1 MIIQGRP
8 TILDGPLTLNGLDRS
23 PAEIAAEMNLNWQ
36 KANPDLVA
44 LDIAAGISINPV
56 LETNPYV
63 IDASNE
69 EAKQDLLAQ
78 QRVDFEKELEKASQ
92 LNTKLADAKTVE
104 EQKLVNAEIRN
115 LTENT
120 IQPKLID
127 LTQNSIDYVDTH
139 QGLLTDNQK
148 DNLISTLANNATAT
162 INYQNAVLDYTDA
175 ATTYASSD
183 KTATD
188 AAKLQTV
195 VNNVNQTFDTY
206 ATDAERVQIAIADAG
221 KTVQTALTAQNIDL
235 TKKAVD
241 TKAVTTNV
249 TNKIVEPGFV
259 FTEVA
264 QQQSNVLPLI
274 AAAAALYFGI
284 GA

>member
-8 TILDGPLTLNGLDRS
+8 TILDGPLTLNGLDRP

-36 KANPDLVA
+36 KANPDLVT
-44 LDIAAGISINPV
+44 LFKAAGTSTNIFS
-56 LETNPYV
+56 ETDQYI

-69 EAKQDLLAQ
+69 EAKQELLAQ
-78 QRVDFEKELEKASQ
+78 QRADFDKELEKARQ
-92 LNTKLADAKTVE
+92 LNTKFANAKTVE
-104 EQKLVNAEIRN
+104 EQKTINAEIRN

-127 LTQNSIDYVDTH
+127 LTQNSIDYIDTH

-148 DNLISTLANNATAT
+148 DNLISTLANDATAT
-162 INYQNAVLDYTDA
+162 INYQNAVLDYSDSA
-175 ATTYASSD
+175 ITYASSP
-183 KTATD
+183 KTETD
-188 AAKLQTV
+188 AAKLKTV

-206 ATDAERVQIAIADAG
+206 ATDADRVQIAIADAG

-235 TKKAVD
+235 TKKAVN

-249 TNKIVEPGFV
+249 TNKIVEPDFV

>member
-8 TILDGPLTLNGLDRS
+8 SILDGPLSLHGLDRP
-23 PAEIAAEMNLNWQ
+23 PAEIAAELNTNW
-36 KANPDLVA
+36 KNANPDLVA
-44 LDIAAGISINPV
+44 LFKSAGTSTDIFSA
-56 LETNPYV
+56 TDQYV

-69 EAKQDLLAQ
+69 EAKQELLAQ
-78 QRVDFEKELEKASQ
+78 QRADFEKELEKARQ
-92 LNTKLADAKTVE
+92 LNTKLANAQTVE
-104 EQKLVNAEIRN
+104 EQKTVNAEIRN

-175 ATTYASSD
+175 ATTYAASPKTETD
-183 KTATD
+183 KAQ
-188 AAKLQTV
+188 LQTV
-195 VNNVNQTFDTY
+195 VNDVNKTFDTY

-221 KTVQTALTAQNIDL
+221 KTVQTVLAAQQVNLTN
-235 TKKAVD
+235 KAVD

-249 TNKIVEPGFV
+249 TGKIVEPGFV
-259 FTEVA
+259 FTEVT

-274 AAAAALYFGI
+274 AAAAALYFGL

>member
-8 TILDGPLTLNGLDRS
+8 TILDGPLTLNGLDRP
-23 PAEIAAEMNLNWQ
+23 PAEIAAELNTNW
-36 KANPDLVA
+36 KNANPDLVA
-44 LDIAAGISINPV
+44 LFKSGGISTDIFSA
-56 LETNPYV
+56 TDQYV

-69 EAKQDLLAQ
+69 EAKQELLAQ
-78 QRVDFEKELEKASQ
+78 QNADVEKEIEKLNQ
-92 LNTKLADAKTVE
+92 LNTKFENAKTVE
-104 EQKLVNAEIRN
+104 EQKTVSAEIRN

-120 IQPKLID
+120 VQPKLIA
-127 LTQNSIDYVDTH
+127 LTQNTIDYVDAH
-139 QGLLTDNQK
+139 QGSMTDNQK
-148 DNLISTLANNATAT
+148 DNLISTTANNATSV

-175 ATTYASSD
+175 AITYASSP
-183 KTATD
+183 KTETD

-206 ATDAERVQIAIADAG
+206 ATDADRVQIAIADVE
-221 KTVQTALTAQNIDL
+221 KSVQTVLASQQVNL